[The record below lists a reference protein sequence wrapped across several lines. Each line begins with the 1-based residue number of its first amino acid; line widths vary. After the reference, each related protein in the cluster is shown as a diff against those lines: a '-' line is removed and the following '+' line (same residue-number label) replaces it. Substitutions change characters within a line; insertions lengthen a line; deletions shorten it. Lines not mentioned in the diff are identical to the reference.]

1 MVSRLALA
9 VRALSVYS
17 VATAVAPANAAT
29 ALDARDASN
38 SSWAQYVRSP
48 SSSTVIPVGIVAG
61 SVTGNVSDPG
71 ALLGVDASHV
81 TVLSRLSSADAVACL
96 TIDFG
101 QVHAG
106 QLHINFA
113 GAQKAP
119 GSDAAAGHGHPSLQ
133 LAFSETMEYLTDQS
147 DFTRSFNAP
156 DDTSDHVVFD
166 GVDQIAVKLDPYTW
180 IDQQGYFLNKY
191 FNTVVLALDRFYPN
205 HTDAETSLLSKDPK
219 FGDYAFLPRN
229 GSVTYYNAL
238 YVLALQR
245 GADLADYLSQD
256 SLSSTWRQ
264 RAGTVARSLL
274 QRNWDSSVGAFF
286 DGSPCSGSALCPTH
300 SQDGNSLAILSGV
313 TASHA
318 GNSSSNGTTAA
329 AESILT
335 FLSSAMRRPYGNA
348 FFDNDRLGS
357 FSQRVYPFLAYFE
370 LAARF
375 ATSRATAPSAYEELR
390 RLYGWMSAHEPG
402 VTFWEGIDAG
412 GAPFEQGFTSMAH
425 GWSAGVTP
433 LLTGFVLGVKPTAP
447 GFGTW
452 AVKPVVDGSG
462 LSWARGQ
469 VPTPAGPLSVSWQIG
484 SGNASF
490 RIQVDVPQGTNGTV
504 SVPVDDTTTSV
515 TLDGTEVL
523 VATSDG
529 YVTVPCGAGTHVVEV
544 GSSEIAVDLK

>member
-1 MVSRLALA
+1 MGEVSIDSVTLHYSGYLGSPSTFTGFFECSDDNLTQWWYDGVYTTDICTDVFSVNDTEPRNAASPSLIGKLVLMDGAKRDRDPYVGDLAVSALA
-9 VRALSVYS
+9 SFLSHNIPEASVNVLADVAERQSTSGWIPPASINNYTLPLFDYPLWWIYCVHDLVYH
-17 VATAVAPANAAT
+17 
-29 ALDARDASN
+29 
-38 SSWAQYVRSP
+38 
-48 SSSTVIPVGIVAG
+48 
-61 SVTGNVSDPG
+61 TGNQD
-71 ALLGVDASHV
+71 
-81 TVLSRLSSADAVACL
+81 
-96 TIDFG
+96 
-101 QVHAG
+101 
-106 QLHINFA
+106 
-113 GAQKAP
+113 
-119 GSDAAAGHGHPSLQ
+119 
-133 LAFSETMEYLTDQS
+133 
-147 DFTRSFNAP
+147 
-156 DDTSDHVVFD
+156 
-166 GVDQIAVKLDPYTW
+166 
-180 IDQQGYFLNKY
+180 FLNKY